1 MNNISNFFQ
10 YFAGSGFPITMTVVV
25 MIAVFAFII
34 LMIYIPVLTRKV
46 FPKFGYA
53 KYASYLPFDKVFNDN
68 SMSMTDGSLIKV
80 YKVAG
85 IQTSLQDDETK
96 EKFLDLRAQLF
107 NQIRD
112 PNVVLR
118 FYMIRDAVSE
128 NTKYE
133 FHQQTLQRIYDKW
146 RGQGLKIF
154 LNNYYIVLSVAGSDA
169 REKLNQY
176 GNYIESI
183 LAPYKPKVMRNDS
196 RDNMACFIGRILS
209 PISKPQPKYADN
221 NIANVTTVD
230 DVEFLKDGF
239 VRYISGEN
247 QLFAAMLSFKMSPDY
262 LDEEFFDTLSTIQT
276 EMISMNGFRI
286 MGTADVESTIRQKR
300 AVADEKKQLSTEE
313 QIFQAEGAMDENISG
328 NQSLVNYYPLFVLFG
343 KTKDELQKYVDEF
356 KKIAASF
363 GISPVVET
371 FASKVSWFAQIPGF
385 DVFPRTF
392 KLLSKAAAI
401 SIPMSSQPRGIENSD
416 WGNGPLVVFP
426 TAQGTPY
433 LFQFHVSDKPAAVG
447 HTLTIGPTGGGKTT
461 LFSFLIAQSLRHPK
475 LKAFFFDRN
484 KGAEIFTL
492 AVGGKYITMNGKE
505 KVSTNNKVEESF
517 LTHLNPLKMPDSAAN
532 RAFLRRWFSIISGQ
546 NDAMSADEIA
556 RAVSVNFDYLSEKD
570 RLLKNLWES
579 CFSSSGNMRAALK
592 KWVDPLQY
600 GDMFN
605 ETSDTLDL
613 NSRLTTFDFTDIL
626 QDEILSPAVISY
638 ILHRI
643 NNITV
648 SGGNPSLIMIDETA
662 PMLENK
668 MFRDNFIAGLQEGR
682 KNRQAYMVAFQRAN
696 VLDKLGIGDVV
707 RGQAQTVLFFRNPAA
722 DANDYAHW
730 NLNPLEMAFI
740 QGKAYP
746 NLKRAVLL
754 SRPVNG
760 ESVILNTELGGLG
773 NLLRLFE
780 SGRSSVLLAEELY
793 KMYGSNFVNEY
804 LKKQGALD

>member
-1 MNNISNFFQ
+1 MMNNLNDFFE
-10 YFAGSGFPITMTVVV
+10 YFAGGGFQITLTVLVV
-25 MIAVFAFII
+25 AVI
-34 LMIYIPVLTRKV
+34 LVFLVLMMYVPVLTRKI

-53 KYASYLPFDKVFNDN
+53 KYSNYLPFGTVFNDN
-68 SMSMTDGSLIKV
+68 SMQLTDGSLIRV
-80 YKVAG
+80 YRVAG
-85 IQTSLQDDETK
+85 LQTSMQDDATK

-118 FYMIRDAVSE
+118 FYMVRDAADE
-128 NTKYE
+128 NTNYE
-133 FHQQTLQRIYDKW
+133 FDQPTLQRIYDKW

-154 LNNYYIVLSVAGSDA
+154 LNNYYIVLSVGGTDA
-169 REKLNQY
+169 RAKLNQY

-183 LAPYKPKVMRNDS
+183 LAAYKPQVLKNDS
-196 RDNMACFIGRILS
+196 ADNMARFFGRILS
-209 PISKPQPKYADN
+209 PISKPVPKRADN
-221 NIANVTTVD
+221 NIAKLTTVD
-230 DVEFLKDGF
+230 DVEFLRDGI
-239 VRYISGEN
+239 VRYVSGGN
-247 QLFAAMLSFKMSPDY
+247 QSFAACVSFKISPDY
-262 LDEEFFDTLSTIQT
+262 LDEEFFDTVSTIQT
-276 EMISMNGFRI
+276 EMICMNGFHI
-286 MGTADVESTIRQKR
+286 MGAADVESTIRQKR
-300 AVADEKKQLSTEE
+300 STTDEEKAQSTET
-313 QIFQAEGAMDENISG
+313 QISEAQVAMDENLSG
-328 NQSLVNYYPLFVLFG
+328 NQSLVDYYPLFVLFG
-343 KTKDELQKYVDEF
+343 ASREELQKYVDEF
-356 KKIAASF
+356 KKIAAQF

-371 FASKVSWFAQIPGF
+371 FAAKVSWFAQIPGF
-385 DVFPRTF
+385 DVFPRSF
-392 KLLSKAAAI
+392 KLLSRAAAI
-401 SIPMSSQPRGIENSD
+401 SIPMSTQPRGVENSD
-416 WGNGPLVVFP
+416 WGPGPLVVFP

-433 LFQFHVSDKPAAVG
+433 QFQFHVSDKPAAVG

-492 AVGGKYITMNGKE
+492 AVGGKYITMQGKE
-505 KVSTNNKVEESF
+505 KNSDPMAQSF
-517 LTHLNPLKMPDSAAN
+517 LTRLNPLKMPDTATN
-532 RAFLRRWFSIISGQ
+532 RAFLRRWFAIISGQ
-546 NDAMSADEIA
+546 SDAASADEIA
-556 RAVSVNFDYLSEKD
+556 RAVSVNFDYLSDKD

-579 CFSSSGNMRAALK
+579 CFSSSGNMRSALK

-605 ETSDTLDL
+605 EASDTLDL
-613 NSRLTTFDFTDIL
+613 HSRLTTFDFTDIL
-626 QDEILSPAVISY
+626 QDEVLSPAVISY

-668 MFRDNFIAGLQEGR
+668 MFRDNFITGLQEGR

-696 VLDKLGIGDVV
+696 VLDKLGVGDVV
-707 RGQAQTVLFFRNPAA
+707 RGQAQTVMFFRNPAA
-722 DANDYAHW
+722 DASDYAHW

-793 KMYGSNFVNEY
+793 KMYGNNFVNEY
-804 LKKQGALD
+804 LKKQGAAD

>member
-1 MNNISNFFQ
+1 MNEFFN
-10 YFAGSGFPITMTVVV
+10 YFAGGGFPITSVILAMA
-25 MIAVFAFII
+25 AVFVFIV
-34 LMIYIPVLTRKV
+34 LMIYVPTITRWV
-46 FPKFGYA
+46 FPKFGY
-53 KYASYLPFDKVFNDN
+53 KHYADYLPFKTVYSDN
-68 SMSMTDGSLIKV
+68 SIGLTDGALVRV
-80 YKVAG
+80 YRVAG
-85 IQTSLQDDETK
+85 VQTSMQDGPTR

-112 PNVVLR
+112 PNVTMR
-118 FYMIRDAVSE
+118 FFMIRDAAAE
-128 NTKYE
+128 RTDYE
-133 FHQQTLQRIYDKW
+133 FHQPVLQKIYDRW
-146 RGQGLKIF
+146 RDQGLRIF
-154 LNNYYIVLSVAGSDA
+154 LNNYYIVLTVGGRDA

-183 LAPYKPKVMRNDS
+183 LAPYKPAVLHNDA
-196 RDNMACFIGRILS
+196 RDNMARFFGRILS
-209 PISKPQPKYADN
+209 PVTKPQPSVCDQR
-221 NIANVTTVD
+221 IAELTTVD
-230 DVEFLKDGF
+230 DVDFMKNGL
-239 VRYISGEN
+239 VRYTSGAA
-247 QLFAAMLSFKMSPDY
+247 QSFAAMMSFRVSPDY
-262 LDEEFFDTLSTIQT
+262 LDEEFFNAVGTIQT
-276 EMISMNGFRI
+276 EMICMNGFRI
-286 MGTADVESTIRQKR
+286 MGAADVNTVIRQRRATADQNEDT
-300 AVADEKKQLSTEE
+300 AEE
-313 QIFQAEGAMDENISG
+313 QISQAQSAMDENISG
-328 NQSLVNYYPLFVLFG
+328 TQSLVNYYPLFVLFG
-343 KTKDELQKYVDEF
+343 ASVDELQKNIDDF
-356 KKIAASF
+356 KKVCASY
-363 GISPVVET
+363 GISPVVED
-371 FASKVSWFAQIPGF
+371 FASKVSWFSLIPGF
-385 DVFPRTF
+385 DVFPRSF
-392 KLLSKAAAI
+392 KMLSRTAAV
-401 SIPMSSQPRGIENSD
+401 SIPMSSTPRGVENSD
-416 WGNGPLVVFP
+416 WGPGPLVVFP

-433 LFQFHVSDKPAAVG
+433 QFQFHVSDAPAAVG

-461 LFSFLIAQSLRHPK
+461 LFSFLIAQSMRHQK

-492 AVGGKYITMNGKE
+492 AVGGKYVTMQGKD
-505 KVSTNNKVEESF
+505 KTDGISF
-517 LTHLNPLKMPDSAAN
+517 QTHLNPLKMPDTVAN
-532 RAFLRRWFSIISGQ
+532 RAFLRRWLAMISGQ
-546 NDAMSADEIA
+546 TDAMSADEIA
-556 RAVSVNFDYLSEKD
+556 RAVSVNFDYLSDRD

-579 CFSSSGNMRAALK
+579 CFSSSGPMRAALK

-600 GDMFN
+600 GEIFN
-605 ETSDTLDL
+605 ESADTLDL
-613 NSRLTTFDFTDIL
+613 QSRLTTFDFTEIL
-626 QDEILSPAVISY
+626 QDETLAPAVISY

-668 MFRDNFIAGLQEGR
+668 MFRDNFITGLQEGR

-773 NLLRLFE
+773 NLLKLFE

-793 KMYGSNFVNEY
+793 KTYGNNFVAEY
-804 LKKQGALD
+804 LKKQGGGNL

>member
-1 MNNISNFFQ
+1 
-10 YFAGSGFPITMTVVV
+10 
-25 MIAVFAFII
+25 
-34 LMIYIPVLTRKV
+34 
-46 FPKFGYA
+46 
-53 KYASYLPFDKVFNDN
+53 
-68 SMSMTDGSLIKV
+68 
-80 YKVAG
+80 
-85 IQTSLQDDETK
+85 
-96 EKFLDLRAQLF
+96 
-107 NQIRD
+107 
-112 PNVVLR
+112 
-118 FYMIRDAVSE
+118 
-128 NTKYE
+128 
-133 FHQQTLQRIYDKW
+133 
-146 RGQGLKIF
+146 
-154 LNNYYIVLSVAGSDA
+154 
-169 REKLNQY
+169 
-176 GNYIESI
+176 
-183 LAPYKPKVMRNDS
+183 
-196 RDNMACFIGRILS
+196 
-209 PISKPQPKYADN
+209 
-221 NIANVTTVD
+221 
-230 DVEFLKDGF
+230 
-239 VRYISGEN
+239 
-247 QLFAAMLSFKMSPDY
+247 
-262 LDEEFFDTLSTIQT
+262 
-276 EMISMNGFRI
+276 
-286 MGTADVESTIRQKR
+286 
-300 AVADEKKQLSTEE
+300 
-313 QIFQAEGAMDENISG
+313 MDENISG

-433 LFQFHVSDKPAAVG
+433 QFQFHVSDKPAAVG

>member
-1 MNNISNFFQ
+1 MMNNLNDFFE
-10 YFAGSGFPITMTVVV
+10 YFAGGGFQITLTVLVV
-25 MIAVFAFII
+25 AVI
-34 LMIYIPVLTRKV
+34 LVFLVLMMYVPVLTRKI

-53 KYASYLPFDKVFNDN
+53 KYSNYLPFGTVFNDN
-68 SMSMTDGSLIKV
+68 SMQLTDGSLIRV
-80 YKVAG
+80 YRVAG
-85 IQTSLQDDETK
+85 LQTSMQDDATK

-118 FYMIRDAVSE
+118 FYMVRDAADE
-128 NTKYE
+128 NTNYE
-133 FHQQTLQRIYDKW
+133 FDQPTLQRIYDKW

-154 LNNYYIVLSVAGSDA
+154 LNNYYIVLSVGGTDA
-169 REKLNQY
+169 RAKLNQY

-183 LAPYKPKVMRNDS
+183 LAAYKPQVLKNDS
-196 RDNMACFIGRILS
+196 PDNMARFFGRILS
-209 PISKPQPKYADN
+209 PISKPTPKRADN
-221 NIANVTTVD
+221 NIAKLTTVD
-230 DVEFLKDGF
+230 DVEFLRDGI
-239 VRYISGEN
+239 VRYVSGGN
-247 QLFAAMLSFKMSPDY
+247 QSFAACVSFKISPDY
-262 LDEEFFDTLSTIQT
+262 LDEEFFDTVSTIQT
-276 EMISMNGFRI
+276 EMICMNGFHI
-286 MGTADVESTIRQKR
+286 MGAADVESTIRQKR
-300 AVADEKKQLSTEE
+300 STTDEEKAQSTET
-313 QIFQAEGAMDENISG
+313 QISEAQVAMDENLSG
-328 NQSLVNYYPLFVLFG
+328 NQSLVDYYPLFVLFG
-343 KTKDELQKYVDEF
+343 ASREELQKYVDEF
-356 KKIAASF
+356 KKIAAQF

-371 FASKVSWFAQIPGF
+371 FAAKVSWFAQIPGF
-385 DVFPRTF
+385 DVFPRSF
-392 KLLSKAAAI
+392 KLLSRAAAI
-401 SIPMSSQPRGIENSD
+401 SIPMSTQPRGVENSD
-416 WGNGPLVVFP
+416 WGPGPLVVFP

-433 LFQFHVSDKPAAVG
+433 QFQFHVSDKPAAVG

-492 AVGGKYITMNGKE
+492 SVGGKYITMQGKE
-505 KVSTNNKVEESF
+505 KNSDPMAQSF
-517 LTHLNPLKMPDSAAN
+517 LTRLNPLKMPDTATN
-532 RAFLRRWFSIISGQ
+532 RAFLRRWFAIISGQ
-546 NDAMSADEIA
+546 SDAASADEIA
-556 RAVSVNFDYLSEKD
+556 RAVSVNFDYLSDKD

-579 CFSSSGNMRAALK
+579 CFSSSGNMRSALK

-605 ETSDTLDL
+605 EASDTLDL
-613 NSRLTTFDFTDIL
+613 HSRLTTFDFTDIL
-626 QDEILSPAVISY
+626 QDEVLSPAVISY

-668 MFRDNFIAGLQEGR
+668 MFRDNFITGLQEGR

-696 VLDKLGIGDVV
+696 VLDKLGVGDVV
-707 RGQAQTVLFFRNPAA
+707 RGQAQTVMFFRNPAA
-722 DANDYAHW
+722 DASDYAHW

-793 KMYGSNFVNEY
+793 KMYGNNFVNEY
-804 LKKQGALD
+804 LKKQGAAD

>member
-1 MNNISNFFQ
+1 MMNNLNDFFE
-10 YFAGSGFPITMTVVV
+10 YFAGGGFQITLTVLVV
-25 MIAVFAFII
+25 AVI
-34 LMIYIPVLTRKV
+34 LVFLVLMMYVPVLTRKI

-53 KYASYLPFDKVFNDN
+53 KYSNYLPFGTVFNDN
-68 SMSMTDGSLIKV
+68 SMQLTDGSLIRV
-80 YKVAG
+80 YRVAG
-85 IQTSLQDDETK
+85 LQTSMQDDATK

-118 FYMIRDAVSE
+118 FYMVRDAADE
-128 NTKYE
+128 NTNYE
-133 FHQQTLQRIYDKW
+133 FDQPTLQRIYDKW

-154 LNNYYIVLSVAGSDA
+154 LNNYYIVLSVGGTDA
-169 REKLNQY
+169 RAKLNQY

-183 LAPYKPKVMRNDS
+183 LAAYKPQVLKNDS
-196 RDNMACFIGRILS
+196 ADNMARFFGRILS
-209 PISKPQPKYADN
+209 PISKPAPKRADN
-221 NIANVTTVD
+221 NIAKLTTVD
-230 DVEFLKDGF
+230 DVEFLRDGI
-239 VRYISGEN
+239 VRYVSGGN
-247 QLFAAMLSFKMSPDY
+247 QSFAACVSFKISPDY
-262 LDEEFFDTLSTIQT
+262 LDEEFFDTVSTIQT
-276 EMISMNGFRI
+276 EMICMNGFHI
-286 MGTADVESTIRQKR
+286 MGAADVESTIRQKR
-300 AVADEKKQLSTEE
+300 STADEERRDSTET
-313 QIFQAEGAMDENISG
+313 QISEAQSAMDENLSG
-328 NQSLVNYYPLFVLFG
+328 NQSLVDYYPLFVLFG
-343 KTKDELQKYVDEF
+343 ASREELKKYVDEF
-356 KKIAASF
+356 KKIAAQF

-371 FASKVSWFAQIPGF
+371 FAAKVSWFAQIPGF
-385 DVFPRTF
+385 DVFPRSF
-392 KLLSKAAAI
+392 KLLSRAAAI
-401 SIPMSSQPRGIENSD
+401 SIPMSTQPRGVENSD
-416 WGNGPLVVFP
+416 WGPGPLVVFP

-433 LFQFHVSDKPAAVG
+433 QFQFHVSDKPAAVG

-492 AVGGKYITMNGKE
+492 SVGGKYITMQGKE
-505 KVSTNNKVEESF
+505 KNSDPMAQSF
-517 LTHLNPLKMPDSAAN
+517 LTRLNPLKMPDTATN
-532 RAFLRRWFSIISGQ
+532 RAFLRRWFAIISGQ
-546 NDAMSADEIA
+546 SDAASADEIA
-556 RAVSVNFDYLSEKD
+556 RAVSVNFDYLSDKD

-579 CFSSSGNMRAALK
+579 CFSSSGNMRSALK

-605 ETSDTLDL
+605 EASDTLDL
-613 NSRLTTFDFTDIL
+613 HSRLTTFDFTDIL
-626 QDEILSPAVISY
+626 QDEVLSPAVISY

-668 MFRDNFIAGLQEGR
+668 MFRDNFITGLQEGR

-696 VLDKLGIGDVV
+696 VLDKLGVGDVV
-707 RGQAQTVLFFRNPAA
+707 RGQAQTVMFFRNPAA
-722 DANDYAHW
+722 DASDYAHW

-793 KMYGSNFVNEY
+793 KMYGNNFVNEY
-804 LKKQGALD
+804 LKKQGAAD

>member
-1 MNNISNFFQ
+1 MMENLNGFFE
-10 YFAGSGFPITMTVVV
+10 YFAGSGFPIT
-25 MIAVFAFII
+25 
-34 LMIYIPVLTRKV
+34 LMVLVLAALCLFLVLMMYVPALTRKV

-53 KYASYLPFDKVFNDN
+53 KYSSYLPFGTVFNDN
-68 SMSMTDGSLIKV
+68 SMQLTDGSLIRV
-80 YKVAG
+80 YRVAG
-85 IQTSLQDDETK
+85 VQTSMQDDATK

-118 FYMIRDAVSE
+118 FYMVRDAADE
-128 NTKYE
+128 NTNYE
-133 FHQQTLQRIYDKW
+133 FDQPTLQRIYDKW

-154 LNNYYIVLSVAGSDA
+154 LNNYYIVLSVAGVDA
-169 REKLNQY
+169 RAKLNQY

-183 LAPYKPKVMRNDS
+183 LAAYKPVVLKNDS
-196 RDNMACFIGRILS
+196 ADNMARFFGRILS
-209 PISKPQPKYADN
+209 PISKPAPKRADN
-221 NIANVTTVD
+221 NIAKLTTVD
-230 DVEFLKDGF
+230 DVEFLRDG
-239 VRYISGEN
+239 VIRYISGGE
-247 QLFAAMLSFKMSPDY
+247 QSFAACLSFKISPDY
-262 LDEEFFDTLSTIQT
+262 LDEEFFDSVSTIQT
-276 EMISMNGFRI
+276 EMITMNGFHI
-286 MGTADVESTIRQKR
+286 MGAADVESTIRRKR
-300 AVADEKKQLSTEE
+300 STADDERRDSTET
-313 QIFQAEGAMDENISG
+313 QISEAQNAMDENLSG
-328 NQSLVNYYPLFVLFG
+328 NQSLVDYYPLFVLFG
-343 KTKDELQKYVDEF
+343 ATREELQKSVDEF
-356 KKIAASF
+356 KKIAAQF

-371 FASKVSWFAQIPGF
+371 FAAKVSWFAQIPGF
-385 DVFPRTF
+385 NVFPRSF
-392 KLLSKAAAI
+392 KLLSRAAAI
-401 SIPMSSQPRGIENSD
+401 SIPMSTQPRGVENSD
-416 WGNGPLVVFP
+416 WGPGPLVVFP

-433 LFQFHVSDKPAAVG
+433 QFQFHVSDKPAAVG

-492 AVGGKYITMNGKE
+492 SVGGKYITMQGKE
-505 KVSTNNKVEESF
+505 KNSDPMAQSF
-517 LTHLNPLKMPDSAAN
+517 LTHLNPLKMPDTAAN
-532 RAFLRRWFSIISGQ
+532 RAFLRRWFAIISGQ
-546 NDAMSADEIA
+546 SDAASADEIA
-556 RAVSVNFDYLSEKD
+556 RAVSVNFDYLSDKD
-570 RLLKNLWES
+570 RMLKNLWES

-605 ETSDTLDL
+605 EASDTLDL
-613 NSRLTTFDFTDIL
+613 HSRLTTFDFTDIL
-626 QDEILSPAVISY
+626 QDEVLSPAVISY

-668 MFRDNFIAGLQEGR
+668 MFRDNFITGLQEGR

-696 VLDKLGIGDVV
+696 VLDKLGVGDVV
-707 RGQAQTVLFFRNPAA
+707 RGQAQTVMFFRNPAA
-722 DANDYAHW
+722 DASDYAHW

-793 KMYGSNFVNEY
+793 KMYGNNFVNEY
-804 LKKQGALD
+804 LKKSG

>member
-1 MNNISNFFQ
+1 MNGFFE
-10 YFAGSGFPITMTVVV
+10 YFAGSGFPITLVILVMAVVFTFV
-25 MIAVFAFII
+25 V
-34 LMIYIPVLTRKV
+34 LMMYLPALTRRI
-46 FPKFGYA
+46 FPKFGYK
-53 KYASYLPFDKVFNDN
+53 KYSQYLPFTTVYNDN
-68 SMSMTDGSLIKV
+68 SMSLTDGSLIRV
-80 YKVAG
+80 YSVAG
-85 IQTSLQDDETK
+85 VQTSMQDGPTR

-118 FYMIRDAVSE
+118 FFMIRDAADE
-128 NTKYE
+128 NTDYE
-133 FHQQTLQRIYDKW
+133 FDQPVLQAIYDKW
-146 RGQGLKIF
+146 KSQGLRIF
-154 LNNYYIVLSVAGSDA
+154 LNNYYIVLSVSGTGA
-169 REKLNQY
+169 RDKLNQY

-183 LAPYKPKVMRNDS
+183 LAAYRPHLLRNDAP
-196 RDNMACFIGRILS
+196 DNMAKFFGRILS
-209 PISKPQPKYADN
+209 PITKPSPVVCDQR
-221 NIANVTTVD
+221 IAQVATTD
-230 DVEFLKDGF
+230 DVDFMKNGL
-239 VRYISGEN
+239 VRYTSGAV
-247 QLFAAMLSFKMSPDY
+247 QSFAAMVSFKMSPDY
-262 LDEEFFDTLSTIQT
+262 LDEDFFNAISTIQT
-276 EMISMNGFRI
+276 EMICMNAFRI
-286 MGTADVESTIRQKR
+286 MGAADVESVIRQRK
-300 AVADEKKQLSTEE
+300 ATAEENETSTEE
-313 QIFQAEGAMDENISG
+313 QIYAAQSAMDENVSG

-343 KTKDELQKYVDEF
+343 ATQSELEKYIAEF
-356 KKIAASF
+356 KKIAASY
-363 GISPVVET
+363 GVSPIVEN
-371 FASKVSWFAQIPGF
+371 FASKVSWFSQIPGF
-385 DVFPRTF
+385 DVFPRSF
-392 KLLSKAAAI
+392 KMLSRTAAI
-401 SIPMSSQPRGIENSD
+401 SIPMSSTPSGVENSD
-416 WGNGPLVVFP
+416 WGPGPLVVFP

-433 LFQFHVSDKPAAVG
+433 RFQFHVSDKPAAVG

-492 AVGGKYITMNGKE
+492 AVGGKYITMHGKD
-505 KVSTNNKVEESF
+505 KDPAAAAF
-517 LTHLNPLKMPDSAAN
+517 QTHLNPLKMPDTVAN
-532 RAFLRRWFSIISGQ
+532 RAFLRRWFAMITGQ
-546 NDAMSADEIA
+546 TDANSADEIA
-556 RAVSVNFDYLSEKD
+556 RAVSVNYDYLPEKD

-579 CFSSSGNMRAALK
+579 CFSSAGNMRAALK

-613 NSRLTTFDFTDIL
+613 GARLTTFDFTDIL
-626 QDEILSPAVISY
+626 QDEVLAPAVISY

-643 NNITV
+643 NNTTV

-668 MFRDNFIAGLQEGR
+668 MFRDNFITGLQEGR

-773 NLLRLFE
+773 NLLHLFE

-793 KMYGSNFVNEY
+793 KQYGNAFVAEY
-804 LKKQGALD
+804 LKKTGAGKL

>member
-1 MNNISNFFQ
+1 MTNINEFFN
-10 YFAGSGFPITMTVVV
+10 YFAGGKFPVTLTLIAICVV
-25 MIAVFAFII
+25 FLFIV
-34 LMIYIPVLTRKV
+34 LMLYVPTLTRKI

-53 KYASYLPFDKVFNDN
+53 KYANYLPFGNVYDDN
-68 SMSMTDGSLIKV
+68 TMSLMDGGLIRV
-80 YKVAG
+80 YHVAG
-85 IQTSLQDDETK
+85 IQTSMQDEKTR

-118 FYMIRDAVSE
+118 FYMTRDAAVE

-133 FHQQTLQRIYDKW
+133 FNQPVLQRIYNKW
-146 RGQGLKIF
+146 QSQGLKIF
-154 LNNYYIVLSVAGSDA
+154 LNNYYIVLSVYGGDA
-169 REKLNQY
+169 RAKLNQY

-183 LAPYKPKVMRNDS
+183 LAAYKPRVLKNNN
-196 RDNMACFIGRILS
+196 RDNMACFLGRILS
-209 PISKPQPKYADN
+209 PISKPTPKYADN
-221 NIANVTTVD
+221 NIANTTTVD
-230 DVEFLKDGF
+230 DVEFLSDGL
-239 VRYISGEN
+239 VRYISGDK
-247 QLFAAMLSFKMSPDY
+247 QSFAAMLSFKISPDY
-262 LDEEFFDTLSTIQT
+262 LDEEFFETISTIQT
-276 EMISMNGFRI
+276 EMICMNSYRI
-286 MGTADVESTIRQKR
+286 MGASAVEKTLRQKR
-300 AVADEKKQLSTEE
+300 STVDEKQIESTENQLSA
-313 QIFQAEGAMDENISG
+313 AENAMDENISG

-343 KTKDELQKYVDEF
+343 ATREELNKYIDEF
-356 KKIAASF
+356 KKISASF
-363 GISPVVET
+363 GISPIVET
-371 FASKVSWFAQIPGF
+371 FASRVSWFAQIPGF
-385 DVFPRTF
+385 DVFPRSF
-392 KLLSKAAAI
+392 KLLSRAAAI
-401 SIPMSSQPRGIENSD
+401 CIPMSTQPRGVENSD
-416 WGNGPLVVFP
+416 WGPGPLVVFP

-433 LFQFHVSDKPAAVG
+433 QFQFHVSDKPAAVG

-484 KGAEIFTL
+484 KGAEIFTM
-492 AVGGKYITMNGKE
+492 AVGGKYITMQGKE
-505 KVSTNNKVEESF
+505 KNTDKNAQSF
-517 LTHLNPLKMPDSAAN
+517 LTHLNPLKMPDTVAN
-532 RAFLRRWFSIISGQ
+532 RAFLRRWFSIISNQ
-546 NDAMSADEIA
+546 SDAISADEIA
-556 RAVSVNFDYLSEKD
+556 RAVSVNYDYLSDSD
-570 RLLKNLWES
+570 RLLKNLWQS
-579 CFSSSGNMRAALK
+579 CFSSSGNMRPALK

-600 GDMFN
+600 GDIFN

-613 NSRLTTFDFTDIL
+613 QSRLTTFDFTDIL
-626 QDEILSPAVISY
+626 QDEVLSPAVISY

-643 NNITV
+643 NNTTV

-668 MFRDNFIAGLQEGR
+668 MFRDNFIVGLQEGR

-696 VLDKLGIGDVV
+696 ILDKLGIGDVV

-773 NLLRLFE
+773 NMLRLFE

-793 KMYGSNFVNEY
+793 KMYGSNFVDEY

>member
-1 MNNISNFFQ
+1 MTDFKEFFD
-10 YFAGSGFPITMTVVV
+10 YFAGSGFPITLTV
-25 MIAVFAFII
+25 MIMLAVFVFIV
-34 LMIYIPVLTRKV
+34 LMLYIPVLTRKI
-46 FPKFGYA
+46 FPRFGYA
-53 KYASYLPFDKVFNDN
+53 KYSNYLPFDTVYNDN
-68 SMSMTDGSLIKV
+68 TMSLTDGSLIRV
-80 YKVAG
+80 YHIKG
-85 IQTSLQDDETK
+85 LQTSMQDEKTK

-112 PNVVLR
+112 PNAVLR
-118 FYMIRDAVSE
+118 FYTVRDAADI
-128 NTKYE
+128 NTDYE
-133 FHQQTLQRIYDKW
+133 FQQQTLQKIYDKW
-146 RGQGLKIF
+146 QGQGLKIF
-154 LNNYYIVLSVAGSDA
+154 LNNYYIVLSVSGNDA
-169 REKLNQY
+169 RAKLNQY

-183 LAPYKPKVMRNDS
+183 LAAYKPTVLKNNS
-196 RDNMACFIGRILS
+196 RDNMARFFGRILS
-209 PISKPQPKYADN
+209 PISKPEPKFADN
-221 NIANVTTVD
+221 NIASLVTVD
-230 DVEFLKDGF
+230 DVEFLKNGL
-239 VRYISGEN
+239 VKYTSGNN
-247 QLFAAMLSFKMSPDY
+247 QYYAAMVSFKISPDY
-262 LDEEFFDTLSTIQT
+262 LDEEFFDTVSTIQT
-276 EMISMNGFRI
+276 EMICMNGFRI
-286 MGTADVESTIRQKR
+286 MGNSQVESTIKQRLST
-300 AVADEKKQLSTEE
+300 ANEKQNSTEE
-313 QIFQAEGAMDENISG
+313 QISQAESMMDENVSG
-328 NQSLVNYYPLFVLFG
+328 NQTLVNYYPLFILFG
-343 KTKDELQKYVDEF
+343 TTPQDLEKSVDEF
-356 KKIAASF
+356 KKISASF
-363 GISPVVET
+363 GISPIVET
-371 FASKVSWFAQIPGF
+371 YASQVSWFAQIPGF
-385 DVFPRTF
+385 NVFPRSF
-392 KLLSKAAAI
+392 KLLSRAAAI
-401 SIPMSSQPRGIENSD
+401 TIPMSTQPRGVENSD
-416 WGNGPLVVFP
+416 WGKGPLVIFP

-433 LFQFHVSDKPAAVG
+433 QFQFHVSDKPAAVA

-492 AVGGKYITMNGKE
+492 ASGGKYITMQGKE
-505 KVSTNNKVEESF
+505 KNTATNKVEQSF
-517 LTHLNPLKMPDSAAN
+517 LTHLNPLKMPDSVAN
-532 RAFLRRWFSIISGQ
+532 RAFLRRWFAIISGQ
-546 NDAMSADEIA
+546 NDTISADEIA
-556 RAVSVNFDYLSEKD
+556 RAVSVNFDYLSDKD

-579 CFSSSGNMRAALK
+579 CFSSNGNMRSALK

-600 GDMFN
+600 GEIFN

-613 NSRLTTFDFTDIL
+613 QSRLTTFDFTEIL
-626 QDEILSPAVISY
+626 QDEVLAPAVISY

-682 KNRQAYMVAFQRAN
+682 KNRQAYMAAFQRAN

-746 NLKRAVLL
+746 NLKRALLL
-754 SRPVNG
+754 SRPVTG

-793 KMYGSNFVNEY
+793 KMYGNNFVDEY
-804 LKKQGALD
+804 LKKQGSLE

>member
-1 MNNISNFFQ
+1 MTKFSSIFDF
-10 YFAGSGFPITMTVVV
+10 FAGSGFPLTVTI
-25 MIAVFAFII
+25 MSMSLILLFIV
-34 LMIYIPVLTRKV
+34 LLVYIPTITRKI
-46 FPKFGYA
+46 FPRFGYA
-53 KYASYLPFDKVFNDN
+53 KYASFLPFKTVYSDN
-68 SMSMTDGSLIKV
+68 SMSLTDGSLIRV
-80 YKVAG
+80 YRIAG
-85 IQTSLQDDETK
+85 IQTSMQDEATK
-96 EKFLDLRAQLF
+96 AKFLDLRTQLF

-112 PNVVLR
+112 RGTVLR
-118 FYMIRDAVSE
+118 FYTVRDAADE
-128 NTKYE
+128 NLKYE
-133 FHQQTLQRIYDKW
+133 FGQPVLQKIYNKW
-146 RGQGLKIF
+146 QGQGLKIF
-154 LNNYYIVLSVAGSDA
+154 LNSYYIVLSVSGPDA
-169 REKLNQY
+169 RAKLNQY

-183 LAPYKPKVMRNDS
+183 LAAYRPTVLKNNTP
-196 RDNMACFIGRILS
+196 DNMAHFFGRILS
-209 PISKPQPKYADN
+209 PISKPAPKTAN
-221 NIANVTTVD
+221 NSIANLVTVD
-230 DVEFLKDGF
+230 DVEFEKDRII
-239 VRYISGEN
+239 RYISGGR
-247 QLFAAMLSFKMSPDY
+247 QSFAACLSFKISPDY
-262 LDEEFFDTLSTIQT
+262 MDEEFFDTVHTIQT
-276 EMISMNGFRI
+276 EMICMNGFGI
-286 MGTADVESTIRQKR
+286 MGSSDVEKTIRQR
-300 AVADEKKQLSTEE
+300 RSTADDDNKDSTED
-313 QIFQAEGAMDENISG
+313 QISAVKTAMDENLSG
-328 NQSLVNYYPLFVLFG
+328 TQSLVNYYPLFIIFG
-343 KTKDELQKYVDEF
+343 ATREELQNHIDEF
-356 KKIAASF
+356 KKISASF
-363 GISPVVET
+363 GISPIVET

-385 DVFPRTF
+385 DVFPRSF
-392 KLLSKAAAI
+392 KLLSRTAAI
-401 SIPMSSQPRGIENSD
+401 SIPMSTQPRGVANSD
-416 WGNGPLVVFP
+416 WGPGPLVVFP

-433 LFQFHVSDKPAAVG
+433 QFQFHVSDKPAAVG
-447 HTLTIGPTGGGKTT
+447 HTMTIGPTGGGKTT

-484 KGAEIFTL
+484 RGAEIFTM
-492 AVGGKYITMNGKE
+492 AVGGKYVTMQGKE
-505 KVSTNNKVEESF
+505 KNSDPMAQSF
-517 LTHLNPLKMPDSAAN
+517 MTRLNPLKMPDTASN

-546 NDAMSADEIA
+546 SDAFSADEIA
-556 RAVSVNFDYLSEKD
+556 RAVSVNFDYLSDKD

-579 CFSSSGNMRAALK
+579 CFSSNGNMRPALK

-613 NSRLTTFDFTDIL
+613 QSRLTTFDFTDIL
-626 QDEILSPAVISY
+626 QDETLSPAVISY

-707 RGQAQTVLFFRNPAA
+707 RGQAQTVMFFRNPAA
-722 DANDYAHW
+722 DVNDYAHW

-793 KMYGSNFVNEY
+793 KMYGNNFVNEY
-804 LKKQGALD
+804 LKRQGSAE